1 MRGRTVLAGVLLA
14 AAGGV
19 GVLAFPRGDASV
31 TATAHGYVND
41 DRPDTLN
48 AHNSPAATASPSDP
62 STIVL
67 ADRIDTP
74 LFGCTVASTADGGT
88 TWRQVPLP
96 LPAEAPNCYWPDV
109 AWNAQGQSLVLYGAT
124 GGPNNQ
130 PVGTWVQRYDGDEPV
145 GPPAAVT
152 GAHAFHPRLAADG
165 DRVVATWIAA
175 GPNTSARRLGLA
187 PEPNPVVVA
196 VSTDGGTTFDQPVEV
211 GDRDRLAVVPAVVVD
226 GDTVVVAALDLV
238 DDEADY
244 SGLHDAIGGPAP
256 DGTWQIV
263 AWTSTDG
270 GASFAGAVVVAD
282 VVIPQRIHVDL
293 GPPRP
298 GLAMDRRTGRLYVTW
313 ESGRGTAR
321 DVFVARSDDAGA
333 TWSDPQAIARP
344 GTQTVSAVDVAPEG
358 RVDVVFY
365 DRGGDPAD
373 VQAEV
378 VQASSWDG
386 GRTFTATTV
395 SRQPFDSRIGLG
407 GFQNLAVLGTQT
419 DVVAGREGSVVL
431 WSDTARATRDDNRQ
445 DLGVALVRVE
455 PDPGANGA
463 LVAMSGAL
471 AGVGLANLVRW
482 RRPATE
488 VGTETDTGP

>member
-1 MRGRTVLAGVLLA
+1 MRGRLVLVLLLLA
-14 AAGGV
+14 AAIAA
-19 GVLAFPRGDASV
+19 GVLALPRGDASL
-31 TATAHGYVND
+31 TATAHGYVNT

-48 AHNSPAATASPSDP
+48 AHNSPAATASPTSPD
-62 STIVL
+62 TIVL

-74 LFGCTVASTADGGT
+74 SFSCTVSTTADAGA
-88 TWRQVPLP
+88 TWQQVALP

-109 AWNAQGQSLVLYGAT
+109 AWNAQGEALVLYGAT
-124 GGPNNQ
+124 GGENNQ
-130 PVGTWVQRYDGDEPV
+130 PVGTWVQRFAGAEPV
-145 GPPAAVT
+145 GPPAAVS

-165 DRVVATWIAA
+165 DRVVATWIQA

-196 VSTDGGTTFDQPVEV
+196 VSEDGGATFGQPVEV
-211 GDRDRLAVVPAVVVD
+211 GDRERRAVVPAVVVD

-238 DDEADY
+238 DDEANY

-256 DGTWQIV
+256 DGKWQVV

-270 GASFAGAVVVAD
+270 GATFAGAVVVAD
-282 VVIPQRIHVDL
+282 VVIPSRIHVDL

-298 GLAMDRRTGRLYVTW
+298 GLALDPRSGRLYVTW

-333 TWSDPQAIARP
+333 SWSPPAAIERP
-344 GTQTVSAVDVAPEG
+344 GTQTLSAVDVAPDG

-365 DRGGDPAD
+365 DRGADAAD
-373 VQAEV
+373 VRAEM

-386 GRTFTATTV
+386 GRTFTAATV
-395 SRQPFDSRIGLG
+395 SRQDFDSRIGFG
-407 GFQNLAVLGTQT
+407 GFQNLAVLGTHT
-419 DVVAGREGSVVL
+419 DVVASEDGSVVL

-455 PDPGANGA
+455 RAGETKGA
-463 LVAMSGAL
+463 LVVLAVALTAGAAAVL
-471 AGVGLANLVRW
+471 IVGRRRPTAGV
-482 RRPATE
+482 TDE
-488 VGTETDTGP
+488 VDG